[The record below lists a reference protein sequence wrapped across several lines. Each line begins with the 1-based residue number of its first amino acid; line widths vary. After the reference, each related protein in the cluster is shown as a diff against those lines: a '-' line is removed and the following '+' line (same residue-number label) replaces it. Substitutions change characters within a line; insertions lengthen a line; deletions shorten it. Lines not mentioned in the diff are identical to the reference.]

1 MTTKTIELHL
11 FPVDGS
17 EEEETA
23 VGKNDPE
30 NQVAFKILV
39 NLILILGS
47 RLW

>member
-17 EEEETA
+17 EEEEAA
-23 VGKNDPE
+23 VGKDNPE
-30 NQVAFKILV
+30 NQVGFKILV

-47 RLW
+47 RL